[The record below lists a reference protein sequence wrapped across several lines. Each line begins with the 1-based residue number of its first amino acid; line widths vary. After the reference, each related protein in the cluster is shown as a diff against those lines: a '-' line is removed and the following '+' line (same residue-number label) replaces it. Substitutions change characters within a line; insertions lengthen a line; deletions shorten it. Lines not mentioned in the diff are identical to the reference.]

1 MASFSFTQLGGNGRR
16 RGHSKSEFD
25 VVGVGTVTGT
35 YGAAKVPVAASDF
48 GLATLTDLRVETTGT
63 GTFAYPARWD
73 PSGPYVRLYNQTGS
87 ATAALVE
94 VGTATDVG
102 THLFNIRAT
111 GR

>member
-16 RGHSKSEFD
+16 RGHLKSEFE
-25 VVGVGTVTGT
+25 VVGVGTATGT
-35 YGAAKVPVAASDF
+35 YGTAKVPVVASDF

-63 GTFAYPARWD
+63 GTFGYAARWD
-73 PSGPYVRLYNQTGS
+73 PSGPYIRLFGQTAAS
-87 ATAALVE
+87 SALVE

-102 THLFNIRAT
+102 THLFNITAE